1 MARLNVNPTRMEL
14 KKLKARLSTAVR
26 GHKLLKDKS
35 DEMVRRFTEIIK
47 ENKRLREEV
56 EKELALTLRQFS
68 IARSVTPAYRAETAF
83 SMPSLLVKLDCSTES
98 IMGIDVPKVELIKEK
113 RGDGLPYAYSEITSE
128 ADYSVGMVSALLPK
142 MVMLAKTEKAV
153 RMLADEIER
162 NKRRVNALE
171 YVMIPQLEETIK
183 YIKDKLDENERAA
196 VVRLMNVSLRSE
208 NMIKLLSKTRKFCLT
223 KKEKSCKIIT
233 LNQLGL

>member
-35 DEMVRRFTEIIK
+35 DEMIRRFTVILREA
-47 ENKRLREEV
+47 KRLREEV
-56 EKELALTLRQFS
+56 EKELSSVVKQFS
-68 IARSVTPAYRAETAF
+68 IARSITPAYLAETAF
-83 SMPSLLVKLDCSTES
+83 AMPGVSVQAECLTES
-98 IMGIDVPKVELIKEK
+98 VMGVDVPKITMESK
-113 RGDGLPYAYSEITSE
+113 RIGGLPYAYSEITGE
-128 ADYSVGMVSALLPK
+128 ADYSVQKAGDLLPK
-142 MVMLAKTEKAV
+142 MLQLAGTEKTV
-153 RMLADEIER
+153 RMLAEEIER

-196 VVRLMNVSLRSE
+196 VVRLMKVKGKAQN
-208 NMIKLLSKTRKFCLT
+208 
-223 KKEKSCKIIT
+223 
-233 LNQLGL
+233 G

>member
-35 DEMVRRFTEIIK
+35 DEMIRRFTVIIREAK
-47 ENKRLREEV
+47 ALREEV
-56 EKELALTLRQFS
+56 EADLSEVLKQFS
-68 IARSVTPAYRAETAF
+68 IARSVTPAYEAETAF
-83 SMPSLLVKLDCSTES
+83 SMPSVAVKAECETES
-98 IMGIDVPKVELIKEK
+98 IMGVDVPKVSLISEK
-113 RGDGLPYAYSEITSE
+113 RADGLPYTYSEITGE
-128 ADYSVGMVSALLPK
+128 ADYSVAKASDLLPK
-142 MVMLAKTEKAV
+142 MVALAKTEKTV
-153 RMLADEIER
+153 RMLAEEIER

-196 VVRLMNVSLRSE
+196 VVRLMKV
-208 NMIKLLSKTRKFCLT
+208 KSKV
-223 KKEKSCKIIT
+223 
-233 LNQLGL
+233 

>member
-35 DEMVRRFTEIIK
+35 DEMIRRFTIL
-47 ENKRLREEV
+47 LRETKALREGVESELSEV
-56 EKELALTLRQFS
+56 LKQFS
-68 IARSVTPAYRAETAF
+68 IARSLTPSFEAETAF
-83 SMPSLLVKLDCSTES
+83 SMPSVAVNAECTTES
-98 IMGIDVPKVELIKEK
+98 VMGVDVPKVELVSEK
-113 RGDGLPYAYSEITSE
+113 RADGLPYAYSEITGE
-128 ADYSVGMVSALLPK
+128 ADYSVQKASDLLPK
-142 MVMLAKTEKAV
+142 MVALAQTEKAV
-153 RMLADEIER
+153 RMLAEEIER

-196 VVRLMNVSLRSE
+196 VVRLMKV
-208 NMIKLLSKTRKFCLT
+208 KSKA
-223 KKEKSCKIIT
+223 
-233 LNQLGL
+233 

>member
-35 DEMVRRFTEIIK
+35 DEMVRRFTVIIR
-47 ENKRLREEV
+47 EDKRLRDEV
-56 EKELALTLRQFS
+56 EKELSLTLKQFS
-68 IARSVTPAYRAETAF
+68 VARSVTPAFEAEAAF
-83 SMPSLLVKLDCSTES
+83 SMPSVAVKVNCGTES
-98 IMGIDVPKVELIKEK
+98 IMGVEVPKVDLVKEK
-113 RGDGLPYAYSEITSE
+113 RADGLPYAYAEITSE

-142 MVMLAKTEKAV
+142 MVRLAETEKAV

-196 VVRLMNVSLRSE
+196 VVRLMKV
-208 NMIKLLSKTRKFCLT
+208 KSKAPPWRCRGK
-223 KKEKSCKIIT
+223 
-233 LNQLGL
+233 